1 MKEVL
6 ERVSLQLPRRCL
18 FVLISDFFVSQE
30 EIDATLGFLHYRGH
44 DAVVLQVLDPDE
56 REFPFESN
64 ILFKGLEDDR
74 QLLTEPHRLRERY
87 LAVLEGALGHLKKS
101 CEGFGFD
108 YQLIT
113 GPEKISEA
121 LAKLLAQRARRRKAA
136 SRKG

>member
-1 MKEVL
+1 ML
-6 ERVSLQLPRRCL
+6 IRSQRRW
-18 FVLISDFFVSQE
+18 
-30 EIDATLGFLHYRGH
+30 
-44 DAVVLQVLDPDE
+44 
-56 REFPFESN
+56 EFPFESN

-87 LAVLEGALGHLKKS
+87 LEVLEGALGHLKKS
-101 CEGFGFD
+101 CEGCGFD

-136 SRKG
+136 SRNG